1 MKTLLKR
8 LLLHPQRTL
17 DLEYQDGG
25 DDFKILLC
33 MRDPV
38 LYRSMPST
46 HIKIAQLLAS
56 LQTLSCQQVCNK
68 LLTTSNNLV
77 DIIKL
82 VTRLSQQVCYNHDIT
97 TLLQPGLVS
106 LVTFLY
112 HDRTGLVRTTL

>member
-38 LYRSMPST
+38 LFRSM
-46 HIKIAQLLAS
+46 LA
-56 LQTLSCQQVCNK
+56 TKV
-68 LLTTSNNLV
+68 
-77 DIIKL
+77 II
-82 VTRLSQQVCYNHDIT
+82 TGILSQSIHVFGKT
-97 TLLQPGLVS
+97 TLIVIAVS
-106 LVTFLY
+106 L
-112 HDRTGLVRTTL
+112 

>member
-38 LYRSMPST
+38 LFRSMGD
-46 HIKIAQLLAS
+46 
-56 LQTLSCQQVCNK
+56 
-68 LLTTSNNLV
+68 SNRP
-77 DIIKL
+77 IF
-82 VTRLSQQVCYNHDIT
+82 
-97 TLLQPGLVS
+97 VS
-106 LVTFLY
+106 LNRCVHQFLN
-112 HDRTGLVRTTL
+112 DFSRPI